1 VATATAAAQA
11 DDDADRLSNVREAA
25 LGSDPKM
32 ADTDGDGLTDGEE
45 VLVWGTNPL
54 NRDTDGDT
62 LTDGQETQLGTNP
75 LEKDTD
81 GDGIPDN
88 QDINPGV
95 MSTPTITPFPT
106 IPGTTGDICPGSPT
120 PGRLAAGMLAFV
132 TPGGVANRVR
142 DLPSKQTGKIIGYMP
157 PGTQFLVIGGPT
169 CDPDDQIRWW
179 QINFNGLIGWT
190 AEGEKQEYYLA
201 PPGAPDAGGDASGDS
216 SISDPPQVVAALD
229 AGKMGLQLDWNTD
242 AAGWDRVM
250 ALSKPV
256 EVGWVKMQAN
266 WDALE
271 PVRGQLGGDFVR
283 LQTYIKVAKTNGYRV
298 MLSVAKAPDWARA
311 IKEEDGPPDDPAE
324 LARFLTLLLEQV
336 GPGVDAI
343 EIWNE
348 PNLKREWSS
357 GLAFSGAGYMKLFAP
372 AYDAIRAYSPLI
384 VIVSAGLAPT
394 DNSAVSVN
402 DRDFL
407 RQMYEAGLYNY
418 QDIAIGIHPYSW
430 GNSPD
435 ARCCNPVDGR
445 DYDDKG
451 QFFFLDNISAYR
463 DIMVEFGQK
472 GRKMWATEFG
482 WSNWQDFSSPAPEPW
497 MSYVTQ
503 AEQADYT
510 ITAFKIAQ
518 ALNFMGPMFLWN
530 FNFANPTTVS
540 SSSDLAG
547 FSLVFVDAQHNL
559 QPRPIYEAFIA
570 KRGQS

>member
-1 VATATAAAQA
+1 
-11 DDDADRLSNVREAA
+11 
-25 LGSDPKM
+25 
-32 ADTDGDGLTDGEE
+32 
-45 VLVWGTNPL
+45 
-54 NRDTDGDT
+54 
-62 LTDGQETQLGTNP
+62 
-75 LEKDTD
+75 
-81 GDGIPDN
+81 
-88 QDINPGV
+88 
-95 MSTPTITPFPT
+95 
-106 IPGTTGDICPGSPT
+106 
-120 PGRLAAGMLAFV
+120 
-132 TPGGVANRVR
+132 
-142 DLPSKQTGKIIGYMP
+142 
-157 PGTQFLVIGGPT
+157 
-169 CDPDDQIRWW
+169 
-179 QINFNGLIGWT
+179 
-190 AEGEKQEYYLA
+190 
-201 PPGAPDAGGDASGDS
+201 
-216 SISDPPQVVAALD
+216 
-229 AGKMGLQLDWNTD
+229 
-242 AAGWDRVM
+242 
-250 ALSKPV
+250 
-256 EVGWVKMQAN
+256 

-357 GLAFSGAGYMKLFAP
+357 GLAFSGAGYMQLFAP

-407 RQMYEAGLYNY
+407 RQMYQAGLYNY
-418 QDIAIGIHPYSW
+418 QDIAVGIHPYSW

-463 DIMVEFGQK
+463 DIMVEFGHK

-482 WSNWQDFSSPAPEPW
+482 WSNWQDFSSPPPEPW
-497 MSYVTQ
+497 MSYVSQ
-503 AEQADYT
+503 QEQADYA

-559 QPRPIYEAFIA
+559 QPRPIYEAFVA